1 MYFPQSLEPAL
12 LPCCRGE
19 TGGFPSHF
27 PSIVPVQNTKRE
39 TIATHY
45 CGLSHIMAD
54 SRQIIWRESLRSLC
68 KHSTM
73 TQKVLPHNVAW
84 PFLPFLLSWCGPLS
98 AAILCGRKRL
108 MAPKVALM
116 LKQKVLP
123 DNVAPPIFSQIF
135 LGADTKI
142 CGQHVFGRSRH
153 IMRQK

>member
-1 MYFPQSLEPAL
+1 MERQVHHVLEL
-12 LPCCRGE
+12 LPDVMGRYDIDG
-19 TGGFPSHF
+19 
-27 PSIVPVQNTKRE
+27 
-39 TIATHY
+39 

-68 KHSTM
+68 KYITRAR
-73 TQKVLPHNVAW
+73 TVLPHNVVW
-84 PFLPFLLSWCGPLS
+84 PFLPFLPWCGRSGS
-98 AAILCGRKRL
+98 AAMICGRKKSL
-108 MAPKVALM
+108 PLNLASM
-116 LKQKVLP
+116 LRKRVLP